1 MARGDYNRKIIDREE
16 FYDLYVN
23 QNYSIKELA
32 KHFNCSSSRIQ
43 RARKEFN
50 LKKTREQEREIRKSS
65 QKSRMV
71 AIPDNFEYLYI
82 VENKTLGEI
91 SQELGIT
98 KAAADTIKTKLGLR
112 KTKQQR
118 DEVAKRLA
126 VERFSDP
133 EKAKEISRKR
143 AETNL
148 ERYGCINPL
157 QNPEIKE
164 KAEQT
169 NLIKYGVKNPFQ
181 AEIFKEKSKETCLAK
196 YGKEYA
202 SQSDEVKEKAKATSL
217 ERFGVE
223 NASSSPIVRE
233 KVKETNFSKYDG
245 KWFQQKHIPDL
256 SIEIISSK
264 EKFLEYVEH
273 YEYRT
278 TKSIAKSLG
287 VSQCE
292 IQHKIAEYDLY
303 YLVDSKASY
312 EEEQIA
318 NFLDS
323 LGVKHQKSKKII
335 RPKEI
340 DLYCPDFSVG
350 VEFNGDYWHREE
362 RMGKMYHQEKSL
374 DAREKGVFLYHIF
387 EYEWDNPDTRKKVEE
402 DLRNIFSIKEVDALP
417 DTIEIDIG
425 KFDVSILERCG
436 YKMIKRTKPKP
447 HSVIGGR
454 FVVYDCGTEIWSK

>member
-1 MARGDYNRKIIDREE
+1 MKLLDYDVIYNLWCVQNKTKKEIAQELNCSISLIDRT
-16 FYDLYVN
+16 LH
-23 QNYSIKELA
+23 
-32 KHFNCSSSRIQ
+32 HFG
-43 RARKEFN
+43 
-50 LKKTREQEREIRKSS
+50 LKKTKEQIREVRRKGQS
-65 QKSRMV
+65 KK
-71 AIPDNFEYLYI
+71 AIKIPDNFEYLYL
-82 VENKTLGEI
+82 VENKTIKEI
-91 SQELGIT
+91 AQELCI
-98 KAAADTIKTKLGLR
+98 KEIVADKIRGKLGLH
-112 KTKQQR
+112 KTKDQKK
-118 DEVAKRLA
+118 EIAKRM
-126 VERFSDP
+126 
-133 EKAKEISRKR
+133 AKERSADKDKMREIVKKR
-143 AETNL
+143 EETN
-148 ERYGCINPL
+148 I
-157 QNPEIKE
+157 
-164 KAEQT
+164 
-169 NLIKYGVKNPFQ
+169 IKYGVRNPMQNVAVREKGKKTNLKKYGVENPFQ
-181 AEIFKEKSKETCLAK
+181 AEVCKEKSKETCLKK

-202 SQSDEVKEKAKATSL
+202 IQNETIKNKMKTTSL
-217 ERFGVE
+217 ERFGFE

-287 VSQCE
+287 VSQGE

-374 DAREKGVFLYHIF
+374 AAREKGVFLYHIF
-387 EYEWDNPDTRKKVEE
+387 EYEWDNPDTRKKIEE
-402 DLRNIFSIKEVDALP
+402 DLRNIFSRKEVGTLP
-417 DTIEIDIG
+417 DMIEIDIG
-425 KFDVSILERCG
+425 KFDVSILERRG
-436 YKMIKRTKPKP
+436 YKMIKRTEPKS
-447 HSVIGGR
+447 HSVVGER
-454 FVVYDCGTEIWSK
+454 FTVYDCGTEIWSKS